1 VQVRGGSVAHQAIA
15 AGVLDEVQIHLIPVL
30 LGRGRRLFDV
40 LPAEIELDIAEVI
53 DTPAATHVRYR
64 IRH

>member
-1 VQVRGGSVAHQAIA
+1 VQV
-15 AGVLDEVQIHLIPVL
+15 HLVPVL

-40 LPAEIELDIAEVI
+40 LAAEVELEVVRVI

-64 IRH
+64 IRR